1 MPTPIS
7 PVSRPSAPR
16 STRIARNSGRTP
28 RAACSRPIS
37 ASTPPSPSCA
47 PCAACRRPRPF
58 SFPRSPAGRA
68 RHNLGEDYAT
78 RAEAIVNRTIFP
90 ALDRQIA
97 LVTELRG
104 RATDDAGVW
113 RLPQGAEYYAAAVR
127 DATTT
132 TLSPE
137 EVHQL
142 GLAQVAEISSRIG
155 ALLDAQGMAGGDVGA
170 RLTALSADPA
180 QLYPNTDEGRAALL
194 ADLNRQIEQVDAL
207 LPRAFATRI
216 RAQVRVVRV
225 PEFIQ
230 DGASNGYYNAA
241 PFDNSRPA
249 QYYINLKDT
258 HDWPK
263 YGLPSLTYHE
273 AMPGHHLAD
282 QPRPGER
289 RDADAAQVEP
299 VRRLYRRLGA
309 LRRDPRR
316 RARRL

>member
-1 MPTPIS
+1 MFAPGFCLDTTLTQLRALRSVPAAETIL
-7 PVSRPSAPR
+7 VSS
-16 STRIARNSGRTP
+16 IAR
-28 RAACSRPIS
+28 
-37 ASTPPSPSCA
+37 
-47 PCAACRRPRPF
+47 
-58 SFPRSPAGRA
+58 RA
-68 RHNLGEDYAT
+68 REANLGADYAT

-104 RATDDAGVW
+104 RATDEAGVW

-127 DATTT
+127 AATTT
-132 TLSPE
+132 TMTPE

-155 ALLDAQGMAGGDVGA
+155 ELLDAQGMAGGDVGA
-170 RLTALSADPA
+170 RLTALNADPA

-249 QYYINLKDT
+249 HLLHQPQGHPRLAEIRPAVADLSRSDA
-258 HDWPK
+258 
-263 YGLPSLTYHE
+263 GPS
-273 AMPGHHLAD
+273 PAD

-289 RDADAAQVEP
+289 RDADAA
-299 VRRLYRRLGA
+299 A
-309 LRRDPRR
+309 N
-316 RARRL
+316 